1 MRSNICNQTTL
12 KKFTEKAW
20 QAIAN
25 VQDIA
30 KNSQQQQ
37 VETEHL
43 FKSLITEEGLAS
55 SIFNKADV
63 SVQSLRD
70 RVDRFIKSQPK
81 VSNSN
86 GSVFLGRSLDSLLD
100 RAEKYR
106 TEFGD
111 DYISIEHLVLGF
123 ARDDRFGRKLLQDVG
138 LTENK
143 LKEVIK
149 TGARKP
155 KSNRPKSRRK
165 V

>member
-1 MRSNICNQTTL
+1 MQPNNPQ
-12 KKFTEKAW
+12 KFTEKAW

-30 KNSQQQQ
+30 KQNQQQQ

-63 SVQSLRD
+63 SVQLLRNK
-70 RVDRFIKSQPK
+70 VDQFIASQPK
-81 VSNSN
+81 VSNSS

-106 TEFGD
+106 AEFGD

-123 ARDDRFGRKLLQDVG
+123 AQDDRFGRKLLNEVG
-138 LTENK
+138 L
-143 LKEVIK
+143 
-149 TGARKP
+149 RKIRCVGEIWQGINSTS
-155 KSNRPKSRRK
+155 KGR
-165 V
+165 